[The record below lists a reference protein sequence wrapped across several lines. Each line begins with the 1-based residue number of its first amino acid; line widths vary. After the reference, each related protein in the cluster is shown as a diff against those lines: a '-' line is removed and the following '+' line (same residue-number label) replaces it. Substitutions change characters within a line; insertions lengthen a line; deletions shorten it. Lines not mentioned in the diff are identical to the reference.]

1 MTLLELAGVS
11 KSYVK
16 ERGLLGSANRYAA
29 LHPASFSLEAGE
41 CLGIVGASGSG
52 KSTLGKL
59 ILGLE
64 QPDEGTIRFRGADWL
79 NASAAERHRLRRDL
93 QAVFQNSGDAL
104 NPRMNVR
111 QIVAE
116 PLLNYERL
124 TKRELERACLDAL
137 EAVGL
142 SAAEAGKLP
151 HQLSGGQQQRV
162 CIARALTLRPKL
174 IVLDEAVSSLDRMLQ
189 AQILE
194 LLRRLR
200 SEHRLSYLFI
210 THDMKAARYLADR
223 LIVMDQ
229 GDIVERLDSLTALES
244 LSHPA
249 SRRLLEARLPGHPS
263 GRKRIMEEG
272 LRSAACPFVVHIP

>member
-1 MTLLELAGVS
+1 MKLLDVTNLS

-16 ERGLLGSANRYAA
+16 ERRLWGASQRFTA
-29 LHPASFSLEAGE
+29 LQRASFSLEPGE
-41 CLGIVGASGSG
+41 CLGIVGESGSG

-64 QPDEGTIRFRGADWL
+64 QPDEGAIRFQGADWL
-79 NASAAERHRLRRDL
+79 NGASGVRYKLRRDL

-104 NPRMNVR
+104 NPRMTAR

-124 TKRELERACLDAL
+124 TKREIERACLDGL

-142 SAAEAGKLP
+142 SAADADKLP
-151 HQLSGGQQQRV
+151 HQFSGGQQQRL
-162 CIARALTLRPKL
+162 CIARALALRPKL

-189 AQILE
+189 TQILE

-200 SEHRLSYLFI
+200 SEHKLSYIFI
-210 THDMKAARYLADR
+210 SHDLKATRYLADR
-223 LIVMDQ
+223 LIVMDR
-229 GDIVERLDSLTALES
+229 GEIVERLDRISNIGS

-249 SRRLLEARLPGHPS
+249 SKRLLEAQLPEHPS
-263 GRKRIMEEG
+263 GRKRIAENDQNLQYRE
-272 LRSAACPFVVHIP
+272 AIPI